1 MTGLLLFVI
10 DLGLA
15 AAAAYLL
22 TWLGERLASFVTGDG
37 GDDGPPGGGG
47 WYRRP
52 LPPPPRP
59 HGDPAGAPSGPR
71 PHPVIASPRPRQR
84 RP

>member
-1 MTGLLLFVI
+1 MSGLLLFVL

-22 TWLGERLASFVTGDG
+22 TWIGESLTGLVSG
-37 GDDGPPGGGG
+37 GENDDDSGGG
-47 WYRRP
+47 WHRRP

-59 HGDPAGAPSGPR
+59 HGDRTGAPSAPR
-71 PHPVIASPRPRQR
+71 PHLVSASPRPRQR